1 MPVEVFEAI
10 AQPKRRE
17 ILRLL
22 SGRELSAGEIASKFA
37 VTQPAISQ
45 HLKVLKDV
53 GLLSERRE
61 GTRRMLSVQAEGLT
75 ELHDFLAAA
84 LPANLDRLK
93 EGLAHRRLKP
103 ETVALHRAGWH
114 HYLARLALA
123 ASGNDPGH
131 DSWRDVPLDRE
142 SLRAAGFLP

>member
-1 MPVEVFEAI
+1 MEVFEAV

-45 HLKVLKDV
+45 HLRVLRDV

-61 GTRRMLSVQAEGLT
+61 GTKRMLSVRAEGLT
-75 ELHDFLAAA
+75 ELHDFLAAI
-84 LPANLDRLK
+84 LPAKLDRLK
-93 EGLAHRRLKP
+93 EVAENEERAERDGRRAK
-103 ETVALHRAGWH
+103 R
-114 HYLARLALA
+114 
-123 ASGNDPGH
+123 N
-131 DSWRDVPLDRE
+131 
-142 SLRAAGFLP
+142 